1 MTISVV
7 EFTVGFTSMQRGNTI
22 RIGIAMA
29 ILRKRTLLVMEFGR
43 KEILQSESDL
53 KISVFQ
59 STEMMEKQESG
70 DLKLFD

>member
-7 EFTVGFTSMQRGNTI
+7 EFTVGFTSMQRGHTI

-29 ILRKRTLLVMEFGR
+29 ILRTRTLLVMEFGR
-43 KEILQSESDL
+43 KGILQSESDL

-59 STEMMEKQESG
+59 STELMEKRESG
-70 DLKLFD
+70 DLK